1 MSNENSTLRRP
12 GPFQYRSAAA
22 RNEPPSAS
30 ANRRR
35 PLPMTRSNLATV
47 VGVDEDDERESGP
60 PMAEPP
66 LRRYECQNYD
76 GCLDLAAALNWTSF
90 TCTGCDGS
98 IDQHL
103 AHRAQLKAAQAT
115 AALPADSQV
124 EPLPEEEND
133 DLEELEDADDDE
145 ET

>member
-1 MSNENSTLRRP
+1 
-12 GPFQYRSAAA
+12 
-22 RNEPPSAS
+22 
-30 ANRRR
+30 
-35 PLPMTRSNLATV
+35 

-98 IDQHL
+98 IDPHL
-103 AHRAQLKAAQAT
+103 AHRAQLKAAQA
-115 AALPADSQV
+115 AASAPVETQADTLTD
-124 EPLPEEEND
+124 EDEEND
-133 DLEELEDADDDE
+133 DLDDLDDLEETPEEINNDDE
-145 ET
+145 EEEET